1 MLFNDNERV
10 DDEESASLLLACYK
24 LAESFSCMGLR
35 RVRFVTQSAQTALRL
50 QHVVLSN
57 KRQKDD
63 PLKRNIRISVLG
75 TKKDS
80 REGGFTSKQMHYGIA
95 ADDDIVVMVRP
106 TTERRALGSGGV
118 IEALEDVVAAAS
130 SLRKPVA
137 FVNPNLVR
145 QSDFGRTSTY
155 LMASFVNAF
164 EVNAMA
170 YRHSRDVSCALLRR
184 WPNSW
189 ECFLHDT
196 KTSQRIGYVYL
207 GKVATKP
214 TQTKL
219 KELVVNATGE
229 VTS

>member
-1 MLFNDNERV
+1 
-10 DDEESASLLLACYK
+10 
-24 LAESFSCMGLR
+24 
-35 RVRFVTQSAQTALRL
+35 
-50 QHVVLSN
+50 
-57 KRQKDD
+57 
-63 PLKRNIRISVLG
+63 
-75 TKKDS
+75 
-80 REGGFTSKQMHYGIA
+80 
-95 ADDDIVVMVRP
+95 
-106 TTERRALGSGGV
+106 
-118 IEALEDVVAAAS
+118 
-130 SLRKPVA
+130 
-137 FVNPNLVR
+137 
-145 QSDFGRTSTY
+145 
-155 LMASFVNAF
+155 MASFVNAF